1 MGSEMCIRDRI
12 AGMTGPQEVEVKT
25 LRPSMSFDTQ
35 RMLEKMNSKLGIR
48 KLMTE
53 GQFTEQILEESFDL
67 DFEIDEDGDKND

>member
-1 MGSEMCIRDRI
+1 MCIRDRI